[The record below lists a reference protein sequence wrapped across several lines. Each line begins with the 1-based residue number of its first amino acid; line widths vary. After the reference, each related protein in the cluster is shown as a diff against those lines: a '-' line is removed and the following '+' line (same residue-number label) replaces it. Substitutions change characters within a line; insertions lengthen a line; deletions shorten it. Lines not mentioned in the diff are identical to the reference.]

1 MSYLTQWGYTLTAE
15 NALPPMLTVENFNTM
30 TGGKYAGEPQARI
43 EAELNAA
50 GSAVRNYVGWHLYN
64 ETACLLR
71 ATLHDRRVTVVGPD
85 LLIQLPARFVSAVES
100 VTVNGVE
107 CEHFG
112 CETNGTLRVY
122 DVSFHGLK
130 RYSPVV
136 VEYTAGLPESMMDP
150 IRELIAHRVTHA
162 VAVPSGITSE
172 ASGGVSVTYNASWIN
187 SAQSTTLQD
196 TNKELLMPY
205 RVQGVF

>member
-1 MSYLTQWGYTLTAE
+1 MSLLTQWGYTLTE
-15 NALPPMLTVENFNTM
+15 ESELPSILTVDEFNDL
-30 TGGKYAGEPQARI
+30 TGSKYAKESEDRI

-50 GSAVRNYVGWHLYN
+50 GAAVRNFVGWHLYD
-64 ETACLLR
+64 AASCLLR
-71 ATLHDRRVTVVGPD
+71 AALHDRRVTAVGPD
-85 LLIQLPARFVSAVES
+85 LLIQLPARFVSEVTS
-100 VTVNGVE
+100 VTINGTE
-107 CEHFG
+107 YEAFD

-122 DVSFHGLK
+122 DVSFLGLK

-136 VEYTAGLPESMMDP
+136 VEYTAGLPAGMMDP

-172 ASGGVSVTYNASWIN
+172 ASGGVSVTYNSNWIN